1 MTTVQMMLSRLARPV
16 CQSPEAAQVTED
28 VRGCCP
34 SPGHSLTDSVT
45 HECRDHCTMYTQPD
59 ITRTDSC
66 PWGRAGTAD
75 LRHLTANDNID
86 STQRTQSTWHQSLP
100 CCIDFKSVSSQ
111 CQSEYCLSVS
121 IVCRG
126 PSTMQSLSLRSSGQ
140 HSTMYT
146 QADITSIRRLCA
158 TCQAVRPTLLSISSI
173 NQNDNVDIDQ
183 SLSPKH

>member
-59 ITRTDSC
+59 ITRTDSW
-66 PWGRAGTAD
+66 PWGRASTAD

-121 IVCRG
+121 IVWTKYHAVIV
-126 PSTMQSLSLRSSGQ
+126 STELGSTLHYVYPGRHHQ
-140 HSTMYT
+140 HQEAVCHMPG
-146 QADITSIRRLCA
+146 
-158 TCQAVRPTLLSISSI
+158 CQANPPL
-173 NQNDNVDIDQ
+173 NQQHQ
-183 SLSPKH
+183 SK